1 MYQSIG
7 INLSKNLDTA
17 MKRIKVPAITQ
28 RPYYKDPDNCEEE
41 YINLYKTS
49 CDDNNSDYDDNF
61 DYLDDDN
68 ESIDDDSECACGCCD
83 LFMDKMK
90 NIDSKVVIIAGVG
103 ALIGFIGLYKLLK
116 RR

>member
-1 MYQSIG
+1 MIRPTKF
-7 INLSKNLDTA
+7 LNLD
-17 MKRIKVPAITQ
+17 
-28 RPYYKDPDNCEEE
+28 NCVLKISAHILKILLKEQKIS
-41 YINLYKTS
+41 YSNLYLLLKDS
-49 CDDNNSDYDDNF
+49 YDDNF